1 MSQKF
6 GAQSILVAI
15 HLKFKKSKLEKVFS
29 YSFSFLCSD
38 DLFSI
43 YNSALKATEECKN
56 SKKTNIVK
64 AFC

>member
-15 HLKFKKSKLEKVFS
+15 HLKFKKSKLEKVF
-29 YSFSFLCSD
+29 FFIFFLCSD

-43 YNSALKATEECKN
+43 YNSALKATEEC
-56 SKKTNIVK
+56 
-64 AFC
+64 